1 MKLLKDILYKA
12 GLVEVIGSTDISV
25 SDVCFDSRKAG
36 KDSLFIA
43 IKGTQ
48 SDGHKFIAQV
58 ISSGAMAVVCEAL
71 PVVKDPKVTYIKVK
85 DCEYALGIIAS
96 NFYDNPSERLKLV
109 GITGTNGKTTI
120 ATLLYN
126 LFSTLGFG
134 VGLLSTVAYKMS
146 RPQVLPC
153 GQPEVGSEARLGG
166 VTHTTPD
173 ATQLNK
179 LLKQMV
185 DAGCKY
191 CFMEVSS
198 HAVVQKRI
206 AGLKFSGAV
215 FTNITHDHLDYHKTF
230 DEYIKAKKK
239 FFDDLDIDAFA
250 LVNKDDQNGM
260 VMLQNTKAIKKTY
273 ALRSSAD
280 FKCKILESQFAGL
293 FLNMD
298 GVEMWSKLIGSFN
311 ASNLLAIYSTA
322 ILLGQDKLA
331 VLTTLSNLSS
341 VDGRFQQVK
350 TNSGIIG
357 IVDYA
362 HTPDALLNVLKTIR
376 DISSNDEKIITVV
389 GCGGDRDALKRP
401 VMAQIACEES
411 DKVILT
417 SDNPRTEDPEEIIR
431 QMQKGV
437 ARVSLKKVLSITDR
451 KEAIKTACSLASAGD
466 IILVAGKGHEKYQ
479 EIKGVKHSFD
489 DVKILTENLEMF
501 AG

>member
-12 GLVEVIGSTDISV
+12 GLVEVVGSTEISV
-25 SDVCFDSRKAG
+25 SSICFDSRKAG

-43 IKGTQ
+43 VRGTQ
-48 SDGHKFIAQV
+48 NDGHKFISQV
-58 ISSGAMAVVCEAL
+58 VEAGTVAVVCEEF
-71 PVVKDPKVTYIKVK
+71 PKQKNENVMYVKVK
-85 DCEYALGIIAS
+85 DCESALGIIAS
-96 NFYDNPSERLKLV
+96 NFYHNPSEKLKLL
-109 GITGTNGKTTI
+109 GITGTNGKTTT
-120 ATLLYN
+120 ATLLHN
-126 LFSTLGFG
+126 LFLSLGFNS
-134 VGLLSTVAYKMS
+134 GLISTVVYKIGKEEF
-146 RPQVLPC
+146 P
-153 GQPEVGSEARLGG
+153 A
-166 VTHTTPD
+166 THTTPD
-173 ATQLNK
+173 SIQLN
-179 LLKQMV
+179 LLMKQMV

-206 AGLKFSGAV
+206 SGLKFSGAV

-239 FFDDLDIDAFA
+239 FFDDLDSDAFA

-260 VMLQNTKAIKKTY
+260 VMIQNTGAVKKTY
-273 ALRSSAD
+273 ALKSSAD

-298 GVEMWSKLIGSFN
+298 GTEMWSKLIGPFN
-311 ASNLLAIYSTA
+311 AYNLLAVYSA
-322 ILLGQDKLA
+322 AVLLGQEKLK
-331 VLTTLSNLSS
+331 VLTALSNLSS

-350 TNSGIIG
+350 TQSGIVG

-376 DISSNDEKIITVV
+376 EIRVGEEKIISVI
-389 GCGGDRDALKRP
+389 GCGGNRDALKRP
-401 VMAQIACEES
+401 VMASIACEES

-417 SDNPRTEDPEEIIR
+417 SDNPRREDPEEIIR

-437 ARVSLKKVLSITDR
+437 ERIHQKKVLSITDR
-451 KEAIKTACSLASAGD
+451 REAIKTACSLASAGD

-479 EIKGVKHSFD
+479 EIKGVKHPFD

>member
-58 ISSGAMAVVCEAL
+58 ISSSATAVVCEAL
-71 PVVKDPKVTYIKVK
+71 PVVKDSKVTYIKVK

-96 NFYDNPSERLKLV
+96 NFYDNPSERIKLV
-109 GITGTNGKTTI
+109 GVTGTNGKTTTV
-120 ATLLYN
+120 TLLHN
-126 LFSTLGFG
+126 LFVSLGFKS
-134 VGLLSTVAYKMS
+134 GLISTVVNKIDNVEFPS
-146 RPQVLPC
+146 
-153 GQPEVGSEARLGG
+153 
-166 VTHTTPD
+166 THTTPD
-173 ATQLNK
+173 AIQLNILMK
-179 LLKQMV
+179 RMV
-185 DAGCKY
+185 ESACEY

-239 FFDDLDIDAFA
+239 LFDDLDADAFA

-350 TNSGIIG
+350 TNSGIVG

-376 DISSNDEKIITVV
+376 DISSNDERIITVV

-417 SDNPRTEDPEEIIR
+417 SDNPRSEDPEEIIR

-437 ARVSLKKVLSITDR
+437 ARV
-451 KEAIKTACSLASAGD
+451 
-466 IILVAGKGHEKYQ
+466 
-479 EIKGVKHSFD
+479 
-489 DVKILTENLEMF
+489 LTCFGRRYNSCRWKR
-501 AG
+501 A